1 MTFAE
6 RRAMWREKRHMRK
19 FWRVRLA
26 AALGAFALSIIV
38 AFGGSMWLLAVS
50 ALLLGLM
57 LIPFLRSDQRV
68 ETEWK
73 ALQAARQGDGEQE

>member
-26 AALGAFALSIIV
+26 AALVALTLSIAV
-38 AFGGSMWLLAVS
+38 AFGSSMWLLTVS
-50 ALLLGLM
+50 LVLLALIM
-57 LIPFLRSDQRV
+57 FPFLRSDQRV
-68 ETEWK
+68 EAEWK
-73 ALQAARQGDGEQE
+73 ARQAARRGDEEQ

>member
-26 AALGAFALSIIV
+26 AALVAFALSISV

-50 ALLLGLM
+50 TLLLGL
-57 LIPFLRSDQRV
+57 LILPFLRSDQRV
-68 ETEWK
+68 ETEWN
-73 ALQAARQGDGEQE
+73 ALQAARQGDGEQ